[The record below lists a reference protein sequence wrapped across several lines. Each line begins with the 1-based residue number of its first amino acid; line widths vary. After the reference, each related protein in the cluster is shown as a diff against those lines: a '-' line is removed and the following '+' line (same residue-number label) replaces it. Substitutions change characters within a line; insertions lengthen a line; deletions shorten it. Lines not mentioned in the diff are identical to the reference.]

1 MPSSSVPLSAGQ
13 KRRAQYNRAKDRAKL
28 QHQSEIQE
36 SHSTS
41 QSMNSQHRPA
51 RPSPASQSW
60 LQISPTPGSEPIKAA
75 EFYPATEHRMLGE
88 DGKSMASLSGWPA
101 NEGFKDRGWT
111 STTGMGSGA
120 SWASRNG
127 QGSGGI
133 MQSKPRQMTEKE
145 LYDDN
150 RRGTMVQAR
159 SIPTYALNVFDG
171 FFVTVKTSRNERV
184 LSILAKSS

>member
-13 KRRAQYNRAKDRAKL
+13 KRRAQYNRAKD
-28 QHQSEIQE
+28 S
-36 SHSTS
+36 
-41 QSMNSQHRPA
+41 
-51 RPSPASQSW
+51 SW

-145 LYDDN
+145 LCFKYVTGDN
-150 RRGTMVQAR
+150 PCT
-159 SIPTYALNVFDG
+159 
-171 FFVTVKTSRNERV
+171 
-184 LSILAKSS
+184 